1 MSDERKGLTG
11 SLLRG
16 LTRNTVEAL
25 AMKMGLKPNERGW
38 VTVDIGASLVSVSPK
53 VAMDFFKSVQD
64 VSQLVDNGDLRAW
77 AEMGRR
83 VALNSAE
90 EAGDFFRYSSEVL
103 AGVPENMRSLLIAL
117 CSKQI
122 VLSPAAALTTFR
134 NAPRMVAS
142 LGAEGS
148 AARLFKIAVEVAH
161 RSVKHSTEV
170 LTAAPQALKALRRFN
185 VAAAGSRPPDS
196 KSAESTSA
204 PTAATTR
211 GLNLALVES
220 RRTSSLESPLDA
232 ALNLAESFAQRT
244 GATAAEFL
252 SAVGE
257 GLDFIQN
264 PADVVELCK
273 QTAGFLERGGA
284 TALQYFRSAR
294 SVIEVG
300 GAPSF
305 EKWNRVTRKVA
316 DEGNAIVYDFLK
328 LTPKVLATLSITQR
342 KRAPER
348 VNAVLDV
355 VEELAGQNVYVA
367 LECFKSS
374 PRALA
379 AASLDQFQAWA
390 REGASLHREDRR
402 KAQAYY
408 ALESKTSQDSLRGAH
423 DGVALESVAHL
434 LRLYVEGLTGREM
447 VIAPLGS
454 IPEESKISD
463 GHTIQLPSVVAEFG
477 SLEDDF
483 KLYKVLA
490 AHASGQVE
498 FGTRTIGSPDV
509 RAALEVIDS
518 YFTDQE
524 ERRRTEDLKN
534 PEYVQYSNVEHLGLQ
549 TRTQLEPAQMEG
561 ADYKTVLSRFPN
573 QTLAARIFTTL
584 ENGRID
590 WRLRT
595 AYRGIRRDL
604 DFVRS
609 RLVERRPPIAELTV
623 EQAIYEMLFQITLCD
638 GVIDETAKR
647 AYSEIIFQFERVVA
661 EYLRRDDATVGDTL
675 IATFRVYELLNQRR
689 NEQESESQTN
699 QEEKESE
706 KDQQDD
712 QSGDGEQ
719 QQQQQ
724 QTQRRPELFNQWSQ
738 QMEETLPSDSD
749 LLNELMNAE
758 SSEQELQ
765 EGDEVFFYDEW
776 DRELGDHRAKWCRVI
791 QRENKRGHRDFVEQ
805 VRARYSGVI
814 SSIRHQFQMLKP
826 ESLRKIKG
834 ELDGEDFDLQ
844 AVIDHHVDKKTTGRP
859 SDRLYIRRIR
869 RERDVAVSFLLDMSS
884 STARTITRHPNQPY
898 TRPGQKIIDIE
909 KQGLVLMSE
918 ALEAVG
924 DAYSISGFTSEG
936 RRNVK
941 YFSIKKFGEKYTPE
955 VEKRIG
961 GIAYHNNTRLGA
973 AIRHA
978 ASELERQDARTK
990 LLIVLSD
997 GRPYDHDYGDSRYAR
1012 EDTKMALRHTKIA
1025 GITPFCITIDRE
1037 SEAELKDLYGEIGYT
1052 IIDDVMSLPERLPG
1066 IYRRL
1071 TT

>member
-1 MSDERKGLTG
+1 MSEEKKGLTG
-11 SLLRG
+11 SLLKG
-16 LTRNTVEAL
+16 LTRGTVEAL
-25 AMKMGLKPNERGW
+25 AIKMGLKPNERGW

-53 VAMDFFKSVQD
+53 VAMDFFKSVPE
-64 VSQLVDNGDLRAW
+64 VARMLDNGDLRAW
-77 AEMGRR
+77 AELGRR
-83 VALNSAE
+83 IALNSAE
-90 EAGDFFRYSSEVL
+90 EASDFFRYSIETL
-103 AGVPENMRSLLIAL
+103 EAIPEALRSLLIAL

-134 NAPRMVAS
+134 NAPRTAAS
-142 LGAEGS
+142 LGDEGA
-148 AARLFKIAVEVAH
+148 AARLFGIAVEVAQ

-170 LTAAPQALKALRRFN
+170 LIAAPQALAVLRRIGPGN
-185 VAAAGSRPPDS
+185 
-196 KSAESTSA
+196 AESPS
-204 PTAATTR
+204 
-211 GLNLALVES
+211 
-220 RRTSSLESPLDA
+220 ESPIDA

-252 SAVGE
+252 LAVGE
-257 GLDFIQN
+257 GLGFVQS
-264 PADVVELCK
+264 PSDVVALCR
-273 QTAGFLERGGA
+273 QTAAFLERGGA

-300 GAPSF
+300 GSESF
-305 EKWNRVTRKVA
+305 EKWNRLTRKVA

-328 LTPKVLATLSITQR
+328 LTPKVLATLSIMQR

-355 VEELAGQNVYVA
+355 VEGLASQNVYIA

-379 AASLDQFQAWA
+379 TASVDQFQSWA
-390 REGASLHREDRR
+390 REGAEMHRQDRR

-408 ALESKTSQDSLRGAH
+408 ALESKSSQDSLRGSH
-423 DGVALESVAHL
+423 DGIALESISHL

-447 VIAPLGS
+447 LIAPLGS
-454 IPEESKISD
+454 IPEESRIND

-477 SLEDDF
+477 SIEEDF

-498 FGTRTIGSPDV
+498 FGTRATGTPEL
-509 RAALEVIDS
+509 RAALREIDS
-518 YFTDQE
+518 YYEDQE
-524 ERRRTEDLKN
+524 RRKLAEGLDEA
-534 PEYVQYSNVEHLGLQ
+534 EYVQYSNLEHLGL
-549 TRTQLEPAQMEG
+549 TRRRLLEPDQIEV

-573 QTLAARIFTTL
+573 PMLATRIFTTL

-590 WRLRT
+590 WRLRS

-609 RLVERRPPIAELTV
+609 RLIERRPPINELTI
-623 EQAIYEMLFQITLCD
+623 EQAIYEMLFQITLCG
-638 GVIDETAKR
+638 GVIDEQARR
-647 AYSEIIFQFERVVA
+647 AYAEVINQFESIVS
-661 EYLRRDDATVGDTL
+661 EYLRRAETTVADTL
-675 IATFRVYELLNQRR
+675 MAAFRVYQLLDGRKNPQPTESD
-689 NEQESESQTN
+689 EQEDREDTENDQPEAN
-699 QEEKESE
+699 Q
-706 KDQQDD
+706 
-712 QSGDGEQ
+712 GDSEQ
-719 QQQQQ
+719 QQAPSTQ
-724 QTQRRPELFNQWSQ
+724 QRRPDLFNQWSQ
-738 QMEETLPSDSD
+738 AVEETSPSDSD

-758 SSEQELQ
+758 TSEQELQ

-791 QRENKRGHRDFVEQ
+791 QRENRKGHTDFVEQ

-814 SSIRHQFQMLKP
+814 SSIRYQFQMLKP

-834 ELDGEDFDLQ
+834 ELDGEDYDLQ

-884 STARTITRHPNQPY
+884 STARTISRHPNQPY

-941 YFSIKKFGEKYTPE
+941 YFTIKRFGEKYSTE
-955 VEKRIG
+955 IERRIG
-961 GIAYHNNTRLGA
+961 GITYHNNTRLGA

-978 ASELERQDARTK
+978 ASGLERQDARTK

-1012 EDTKMALRHTKIA
+1012 EDTKIALRQTKIL

-1037 SEAELKDLYGEIGYT
+1037 SEAELKDLYGEVGYT

-1066 IYRRL
+1066 IYKRL

>member
-1 MSDERKGLTG
+1 MSDERKGFTG

-38 VTVDIGASLVSVSPK
+38 VTLDIGASLISVSPK
-53 VAMDFFKSVQD
+53 VAMDFFKSVQE
-64 VSQLVDNGDLRAW
+64 VSQLLENGDLRAW
-77 AEMGRR
+77 AEMGRK
-83 VALNSAE
+83 VALSSAE
-90 EAGDFFRYSSEVL
+90 EAGDFFRFSNEVL
-103 AGVPENMRSLLIAL
+103 AALPESLRSLLIAL

-122 VLSPAAALTTFR
+122 VLSPTAALATFR

-142 LGAEGS
+142 LGEERS
-148 AARLFKIAVEVAH
+148 ASRLFKIAVEVAH

-170 LTAAPQALKALRRFN
+170 LTAAPQALKALRSF
-185 VAAAGSRPPDS
+185 DS
-196 KSAESTSA
+196 GGALAPAAESSTS
-204 PTAATTR
+204 
-211 GLNLALVES
+211 ES
-220 RRTSSLESPLDA
+220 TPESPMDAVLD
-232 ALNLAESFAQRT
+232 LAESFAQRT

-257 GLDFIQN
+257 GLDFIQSQS
-264 PADVVELCK
+264 DVVELCK
-273 QTAGFLERGGA
+273 QTANFLERGGA

-328 LTPKVLATLSITQR
+328 LTPKVLATIRVTQR

-390 REGASLHREDRR
+390 REGAGLHREDRR

-447 VIAPLGS
+447 LIAPLGS
-454 IPEESKISD
+454 IPEESKIND
-463 GHTIQLPSVVAEFG
+463 GHTIQLPAVVAEFG
-477 SLEDDF
+477 SPDEDF

-498 FGTRTIGSPDV
+498 FGTRAMGAPDV
-509 RAALEVIDS
+509 RAALREIDS
-518 YFTDQE
+518 HFTE
-524 ERRRTEDLKN
+524 RERRLLAEDLNN
-534 PEYVQYSNVEHLGLQ
+534 PEYVQYSNAEHLGLWAKPE
-549 TRTQLEPAQMEG
+549 LEPIQIET

-573 QTLAARIFTTL
+573 HTLAARIFTTL

-595 AYRGIRRDL
+595 VYRGIRRDL

-609 RLVERRPPIAELTV
+609 RLIERRPKITDLTV
-623 EQAIYEMLFQITLCD
+623 EQAVYEILFQITLCG
-638 GVIDETAKR
+638 GVIDETARR
-647 AYSEIIFQFERVVA
+647 AYAEIIFQFERVVA
-661 EYLRRDDATVGDTL
+661 DYLRRDDATVADTL
-675 IATFRVYELLNQRR
+675 MATFRVYELLNQRR
-689 NEQESESQTN
+689 NQQESESEAD
-699 QEEKESE
+699 QEEQESE
-706 KDQQDD
+706 KDQQEN
-712 QSGDGEQ
+712 QSGGDQRRQPAEQ
-719 QQQQQ
+719 
-724 QTQRRPELFNQWSQ
+724 QRRPELFNQWSQ
-738 QMEETLPSDSD
+738 QIEETLPTDSD
-749 LLNELMNAE
+749 LFNELMNAE

-791 QRENKRGHRDFVEQ
+791 QRENRRGHRDFVEQ

-859 SDRLYIRRIR
+859 SDRLYIRRVR

-941 YFSIKKFGEKYTPE
+941 YFSIKKFGEKYSAE

-961 GIAYHNNTRLGA
+961 GITYHNNTRLGA

-1012 EDTKMALRHTKIA
+1012 EDTKMALRHTKIV

-1037 SEAELKDLYGEIGYT
+1037 SEAELKDLYGEVGYT

>member
-1 MSDERKGLTG
+1 MPDEKKGFTG
-11 SLLRG
+11 SLFKG

-25 AMKMGLKPNERGW
+25 ALKMGMKPNERGW
-38 VTVDIGASLVSVSPK
+38 VAVDVGASLVSISPK
-53 VAMDFFKSVQD
+53 LAMEFFKAVPE
-64 VSQLVDNGDLRAW
+64 VSRLLENGDLRAW
-77 AEMGRR
+77 AEVGKKI
-83 VALNSAE
+83 ALNNAE
-90 EAGDFFRYSSEVL
+90 EASEFYRTSFDIL
-103 AGVPENMRSLLIAL
+103 FALPEKLRPLLVAL
-117 CSKQI
+117 CAKQI
-122 VLSPAAALTTFR
+122 VLSPAAALGTFR
-134 NAPRMVAS
+134 TANRTAAGLGEERFSARMFA
-142 LGAEGS
+142 
-148 AARLFKIAVEVAH
+148 IAVEVAH

-170 LTAAPQALKALRRFN
+170 LIAAP
-185 VAAAGSRPPDS
+185 
-196 KSAESTSA
+196 
-204 PTAATTR
+204 
-211 GLNLALVES
+211 LALQQLRPFE
-220 RRTSSLESPLDA
+220 TGGESPIEATLS
-232 ALNLAESFAQRT
+232 LAESFAQRT

-257 GLDFIQN
+257 GLGFIQR
-264 PADVVELCK
+264 PRDIVELCRH
-273 QTAGFLERGGA
+273 TAIFLERGGA

-294 SVIEVG
+294 SVIEIG
-300 GAPSF
+300 GTESF
-305 EKWNRVTRKVA
+305 EKWNHVTRKVA

-328 LTPKVLATLSITQR
+328 LTPKVLATFSVTQR
-342 KRAPER
+342 RRAPER
-348 VNAVLDV
+348 LNAVLDI
-355 VEELAGQNVYVA
+355 VEELAGMNVYVA

-379 AASLDQFQAWA
+379 SSSLEQFQAWA
-390 REGASLHREDRR
+390 REGATLHREDRR
-402 KAQAYY
+402 RAQAYY
-408 ALESKTSQDSLRGAH
+408 ALESKSSQDSLRGAH
-423 DGVALESVAHL
+423 DGVSLESVAHL

-454 IPEESKISD
+454 IPEESRIND

-477 SLEDDF
+477 SPEDDF
-483 KLYKVLA
+483 KLYKALA

-498 FGTRTIGSPDV
+498 FGTRVSGTPDI
-509 RAALEVIDS
+509 RAAIREIDS
-518 YFTDQE
+518 FFTEQE
-524 ERRRTEDLKN
+524 LRQRDAQGLRDE
-534 PEYVQYSNVEHLGLQ
+534 EYIQYSNTEHLGAPRMRMELAPEM
-549 TRTQLEPAQMEG
+549 LEI
-561 ADYKTVLSRFPN
+561 ADYKVVLSRFPN
-573 QTLAARIFTTL
+573 QLLAARIFTTL

-590 WRLRT
+590 WRLRNT
-595 AYRGIRRDL
+595 YRGIRRDL

-609 RLVERRPPIAELTV
+609 RLIDHRPPITELTV
-623 EQAIYEMLFQITLCD
+623 EHAIYEMLFQITLCG
-638 GVIDETAKR
+638 GVIDETGRR
-647 AYSEIIFQFERVVA
+647 AYAGIISEFERIVA
-661 EYLRRDDATVGDTL
+661 TYIRRDDSSVSDSL
-675 IATFRVYELLNQRR
+675 MATFRVYELLDAKK
-689 NEQESESQTN
+689 NEPQNESETGEEETEDDQESGDDN
-699 QEEKESE
+699 QDNS
-706 KDQQDD
+706 
-712 QSGDGEQ
+712 
-719 QQQQQ
+719 QQ
-724 QTQRRPELFNQWSQ
+724 QTASQQQRRPELFNQWSQ
-738 QMEETLPSDSD
+738 AVEETMPADSE

-758 SSEQELQ
+758 TSEQELQ
-765 EGDEVFFYDEW
+765 EGDVAFFYDEW

-791 QRENKRGHRDFVEQ
+791 QRENRKGPRDFVEQ

-834 ELDGEDFDLQ
+834 ELDGEDYDLQ
-844 AVIDHHVDKKTTGRP
+844 ALIDHYVDKKTTGRP

-941 YFSIKKFGEKYTPE
+941 YFVIKRFSEAYSPD
-955 VEKRIG
+955 VERRIG
-961 GIAYHNNTRLGA
+961 GITYHNNTRLGA

-978 ASELERQDARTK
+978 AAELENQDARTK

-1012 EDTKMALRHTKIA
+1012 EDTKMALRNAKIL

-1037 SEAELKDLYGEIGYT
+1037 SEAELKDLYGEVGYT

>member
-1 MSDERKGLTG
+1 MSEERKGLTG
-11 SLLRG
+11 SLFKG
-16 LTRNTVEAL
+16 LTRSTVEAL
-25 AMKMGLKPNERGW
+25 AMKMGLNPHERGW

-53 VAMDFFKSVQD
+53 VAMEFFRAVQE
-64 VSQLVDNGDLRAW
+64 VAPLVENGDLRQW
-77 AEMGRR
+77 AELGRKI
-83 VALNSAE
+83 ALGSAE
-90 EAGDFFRYSSEVL
+90 EASDFFHHSAETLGSL
-103 AGVPENMRSLLIAL
+103 APALRSLLLAL
-117 CSKQI
+117 CAKQI
-122 VLSPAAALTTFR
+122 VLSPAAALATFR
-134 NAPRMVAS
+134 NAPRTVAG
-142 LGAEGS
+142 LGAEQF
-148 AARLFKIAVEVAH
+148 ATRLFNIAVEVAH

-170 LTAAPQALKALRRFN
+170 LTAAPQALTALHGLPSE
-185 VAAAGSRPPDS
+185 AGN
-196 KSAESTSA
+196 AHIEA
-204 PTAATTR
+204 VM
-211 GLNLALVES
+211 G
-220 RRTSSLESPLDA
+220 
-232 ALNLAESFAQRT
+232 LAESFAQRT

-252 SAVGE
+252 TAVGE
-257 GLDFIQN
+257 GLGFIET
-264 PADVVELCK
+264 PAAVVTLCD
-273 QTAGFLERGGA
+273 QTAVFLERGGA

-294 SVIEVG
+294 AVIEIG

-305 EKWNRVTRKVA
+305 EKWNRVTCRVA

-328 LTPKVLATLSITQR
+328 LTPKVLATLAVTR
-342 KRAPER
+342 RRRAPER
-348 VNAVLDV
+348 INTVLDV
-355 VEELAGQNVYVA
+355 VEELAGVNVYVA
-367 LECFKSS
+367 LECFKSA

-390 REGASLHREDRR
+390 REGAQLHRQDRR

-408 ALESKTSQDSLRGAH
+408 ALESRTSQDSLRGAH
-423 DGVALESVAHL
+423 EGIALESVAHL

-447 VIAPLGS
+447 VIAPLGA
-454 IPEESKISD
+454 IPEEAKISD
-463 GHTIQLPSVVAEFG
+463 GHTIQLPAVVAEFG
-477 SLEDDF
+477 HAADDF

-498 FGTRTIGSPDV
+498 FGTRALGTPAL
-509 RAALEVIDS
+509 RAALTQIETH
-518 YFTDQE
+518 FAEQE
-524 ERRRTEDLKN
+524 LLQQAAGLSDA
-534 PEYVQYSNVEHLGLQ
+534 EYVQHSNTEHLGL
-549 TRTQLEPAQMEG
+549 PARRALAPEFFEI
-561 ADYKTVLSRFPN
+561 ADYKLVLTRFPN
-573 QTLAARIFTTL
+573 QQLAARIFTTL

-604 DFVRS
+604 DFVRN
-609 RLVERRPPIAELTV
+609 RLIERRPPIAELTI
-623 EQAIYEMLFQITLCD
+623 EQAVYEMLFQITLCG
-638 GVIDETAKR
+638 GVIDGQARR
-647 AYSEIIFQFERVVA
+647 AYAGVIGEFERIAA
-661 EYLRRDDATVGDTL
+661 EYLRRDDASVADTL
-675 IATFRVYELLNQRR
+675 MATFRVYELLDGRKNQPAASQRD
-689 NEQESESQTN
+689 EEKQESDNEESD
-699 QEEKESE
+699 S
-706 KDQQDD
+706 QDGQND
-712 QSGDGEQ
+712 
-719 QQQQQ
+719 QQQ
-724 QTQRRPELFNQWSQ
+724 QTSAQQQRRPELFNQWSQ
-738 QMEETLPSDSD
+738 TVEETLPTDSD

-758 SSEQELQ
+758 TSEQELQ

-776 DRELGDHRAKWCRVI
+776 DRELGDHRAKWCRII
-791 QRENKRGHRDFVEQ
+791 QRENRKGQRDFVEQ
-805 VRARYSGVI
+805 VRARYSGII

-826 ESLRKIKG
+826 ESLRRIKG
-834 ELDGEDFDLQ
+834 ELDGEDYDLQ
-844 AVIDHHVDKKTTGRP
+844 ALIDHYVDRKTNGRP

-941 YFSIKKFGEKYTPE
+941 YFVIKKFGEKYSDE
-955 VEKRIG
+955 VERRIG
-961 GIAYHNNTRLGA
+961 GITYHNNTRLGA

-978 ASELERQDARTK
+978 AAALERQDARTK

-1012 EDTKMALRHTKIA
+1012 EDTKTALRQCKIN

-1037 SEAELKDLYGEIGYT
+1037 SEAELKDLYGEVGYT

>member
-1 MSDERKGLTG
+1 MSDERKGFTG
-11 SLLRG
+11 SLLKG

-25 AMKMGLKPNERGW
+25 AMKMGMKPNERGW
-38 VTVDIGASLVSVSPK
+38 VAVDIGASLVSVSPK
-53 VAMDFFKSVQD
+53 MAMEFFKALQE
-64 VSQLVDNGDLRAW
+64 VSHLLENGDLRAW
-77 AEMGRR
+77 AEVGKKI
-83 VALNSAE
+83 ATTSHE
-90 EAGDFFRYSSEVL
+90 EGSEFFRGSQEVL
-103 AGVPENMRSLLIAL
+103 AAMPAPLRPLLVAL

-122 VLSPAAALTTFR
+122 VLSPAAALNTFR
-134 NAPRMVAS
+134 SAPRTAAS
-142 LGAEGS
+142 LGDQRH
-148 AARLFKIAVEVAH
+148 AARCFSIAVEVAH

-170 LTAAPQALKALRRFN
+170 LIAAPQALKALRSF
-185 VAAAGSRPPDS
+185 
-196 KSAESTSA
+196 ETA
-204 PTAATTR
+204 PS
-211 GLNLALVES
+211 N
-220 RRTSSLESPLDA
+220 SPVDA

-257 GLDFIQN
+257 GLGFVQS
-264 PADVVELCK
+264 PADVVELCR
-273 QTAGFLERGGA
+273 QTAVFLERGGA

-300 GAPSF
+300 GTESF

-328 LTPKVLATLSITQR
+328 LTPKVLATLSLTQR
-342 KRAPER
+342 RRAPER
-348 VNAVLDV
+348 VNSVLDV

-379 AASLDQFQAWA
+379 ASTLEQFQSWA
-390 REGASLHREDRR
+390 REGAALHREDRR

-408 ALESKTSQDSLRGAH
+408 ALESKSSQDSLRGAH

-447 VIAPLGS
+447 IIAPLGS
-454 IPEESKISD
+454 IPEESKIND
-463 GHTIQLPSVVAEFG
+463 GQTIQLPSVVAEFG
-477 SLEDDF
+477 SPDEDF

-498 FGTRTIGSPDV
+498 FGTRLAGSPDIH
-509 RAALEVIDS
+509 AALYEIDRH
-518 YFTDQE
+518 FEAE
-524 ERRRTEDLKN
+524 EQRLREAELTGNREFA
-534 PEYVQYSNVEHLGLQ
+534 QYSNAEHLG
-549 TRTQLEPAQMEG
+549 RPARPPLAQELVEI
-561 ADYKTVLSRFPN
+561 ADYKFVLSRFPN
-573 QTLAARIFTTL
+573 SQLAARIFTTL

-590 WRLRT
+590 WRLRS

-604 DFVRS
+604 DFVRG
-609 RLVERRPPIAELTV
+609 RLVDRRPPIAELTV
-623 EQAIYEMLFQITLCD
+623 EQAVYEMLFQITLCG
-638 GVIDETAKR
+638 GVIDETARR
-647 AYSEIIFQFERVVA
+647 AYAEVIRDFERVVA
-661 EYLRRDDATVGDTL
+661 DYIRRDDATVGDSL
-675 IATFRVYELLNQRR
+675 MATFRVYELLQGRR
-689 NEQESESQTN
+689 NEVQNESEQDEQQKDSENDASENN
-699 QEEKESE
+699 QGEN
-706 KDQQDD
+706 
-712 QSGDGEQ
+712 EQ
-719 QQQQQ
+719 QQTASQQ
-724 QTQRRPELFNQWSQ
+724 QRRPEVFNQWSQ
-738 QMEETLPSDSD
+738 SVEETMPADTE

-758 SSEQELQ
+758 TSEQELQ
-765 EGDEVFFYDEW
+765 EGDEVYFYDEW
-776 DRELGDHRAKWCRVI
+776 DRELGDHRAKWCRVV
-791 QRENKRGHRDFVEQ
+791 QRENRKGHRDFVEQ

-834 ELDGEDFDLQ
+834 ELDGEDYDLQ
-844 AVIDHHVDKKTTGRP
+844 ALIDHYVDKKTTGRP

-869 RERDVAVSFLLDMSS
+869 RERDVAVAFLLDMSS

-941 YFSIKKFGEKYTPE
+941 YFVIKKFGEHYSPE
-955 VEKRIG
+955 VERRIG
-961 GIAYHNNTRLGA
+961 GITYHNNTRLGA

-978 ASELERQDARTK
+978 AAGLERQDARTK

-1012 EDTKMALRHTKIA
+1012 EDTKMALRHTKIL

-1037 SEAELKDLYGEIGYT
+1037 SEAELKDLYGEVGYT
-1052 IIDDVMSLPERLPG
+1052 IIDDVMSLPERMPG

>member
-53 VAMDFFKSVQD
+53 VAMDFFKSVQE
-64 VSQLVDNGDLRAW
+64 VSHLVDNGDLRAW
-77 AEMGRR
+77 AEMGRKI
-83 VALNSAE
+83 ALNSAE
-90 EAGDFFRYSSEVL
+90 EAGDFFRYSGEVL
-103 AGVPENMRSLLIAL
+103 AALPESLRTLLIAL

-134 NAPRMVAS
+134 NAPRTVAS
-142 LGAEGS
+142 LGEERFAS
-148 AARLFKIAVEVAH
+148 RLFKIAVEVAH

-170 LTAAPQALKALRRFN
+170 LTAAPQALKALRSFDT
-185 VAAAGSRPPDS
+185 G
-196 KSAESTSA
+196 KT
-204 PTAATTR
+204 
-211 GLNLALVES
+211 
-220 RRTSSLESPLDA
+220 ESPTEV

-244 GATAAEFL
+244 GATAAEFF

-257 GLDFIQN
+257 GLDYIQS
-264 PADVVELCK
+264 PSDIIKLCE

-300 GAPSF
+300 GASSF

-328 LTPKVLATLSITQR
+328 LTPKVLATLSIMQR

-379 AASLDQFQAWA
+379 AASLDQFQSWA
-390 REGASLHREDRR
+390 REGANLHREDRR

-447 VIAPLGS
+447 VIAPLGA
-454 IPEESKISD
+454 IPEESKITD

-498 FGTRTIGSPDV
+498 FGTRATGAPDIRV
-509 RAALEVIDS
+509 ALKEIDS
-518 YFTDQE
+518 YFTEQE
-524 ERRRTEDLKN
+524 KRQQAEDLES
-534 PEYVQYSNVEHLGLQ
+534 PEYVQYSNVEHLGLR
-549 TRTQLEPAQMEG
+549 TRPEIEPIQIEA

-573 QTLAARIFTTL
+573 PTLAARIFTTL

-590 WRLRT
+590 WRLRSV
-595 AYRGIRRDL
+595 YRGIRRDL

-609 RLVERRPPIAELTV
+609 RLIERRPPIAELTV
-623 EQAIYEMLFQITLCD
+623 EHAVYEMLFQITLCG
-638 GVIDETAKR
+638 GVIDEAARR
-647 AYSEIIFQFERVVA
+647 AYAEVIFQIERIVA
-661 EYLRRDDATVGDTL
+661 DYLRRDDATVADTL

-689 NEQESESQTN
+689 NQQESENETN
-699 QEEKESE
+699 QEEQESDR
-706 KDQQDD
+706 DQQDD
-712 QSGDGEQ
+712 QSGDNDQ
-719 QQQQQ
+719 QQQPAQQ
-724 QTQRRPELFNQWSQ
+724 QRRPELFNQWSQ
-738 QMEETLPSDSD
+738 QLEESLPSDSD

-791 QRENKRGHRDFVEQ
+791 RRENRRGHRDFVEQ

-941 YFSIKKFGEKYTPE
+941 YFSIKRFGEKYSAE

-961 GIAYHNNTRLGA
+961 GITYHNNTRLGA

-1037 SEAELKDLYGEIGYT
+1037 SEAELKDLYGEVGYT

>member
-1 MSDERKGLTG
+1 
-11 SLLRG
+11 
-16 LTRNTVEAL
+16 
-25 AMKMGLKPNERGW
+25 

-53 VAMDFFKSVQD
+53 VAMDFFKSVQE
-64 VSQLVDNGDLRAW
+64 VSHLVDNGDLRAW
-77 AEMGRR
+77 AELGRKI
-83 VALNSAE
+83 ALNSAE
-90 EAGDFFRYSSEVL
+90 EASDFFRYSIDTL
-103 AGVPENMRSLLIAL
+103 AALPETLRSLLIAL

-134 NAPRMVAS
+134 NAPRTVAW
-142 LGAEGS
+142 LGEERF
-148 AARLFKIAVEVAH
+148 AARCFGIAVEVAH

-170 LTAAPQALKALRRFN
+170 LTAAPQALSALRSFESG
-185 VAAAGSRPPDS
+185 ADGSP
-196 KSAESTSA
+196 
-204 PTAATTR
+204 
-211 GLNLALVES
+211 VE
-220 RRTSSLESPLDA
+220 A

-257 GLDFIQN
+257 GLEFVNSSSEVI
-264 PADVVELCK
+264 ELCK

-300 GAPSF
+300 GAASF

-328 LTPKVLATLSITQR
+328 LTPKVLATLSVTQR
-342 KRAPER
+342 RRAGER

-379 AASLDQFQAWA
+379 TASLDQFQSWA

-423 DGVALESVAHL
+423 DGIALESVAHL

-454 IPEESKISD
+454 IPEESRIND
-463 GHTIQLPSVVAEFG
+463 GHTIQLPAVVAEFG
-477 SLEDDF
+477 SPADDF

-498 FGTRTIGSPDV
+498 FETRAMGASDI
-509 RAALEVIDS
+509 RAALHEIDEH
-518 YFTDQE
+518 YTEQE
-524 ERRRTEDLKN
+524 QRRLAEELND
-534 PEYVQYSNVEHLGLQ
+534 PEYVQYSNVEHLGLR
-549 TRTQLEPAQMEG
+549 TRTQLEQIQIEA
-561 ADYKTVLSRFPN
+561 ADYKTVLARFPN
-573 QTLAARIFTTL
+573 QLLAARIFTTL

-590 WRLRT
+590 WRLRS

-609 RLVERRPPIAELTV
+609 RLVEHRPPMAELTV
-623 EQAIYEMLFQITLCD
+623 EQAVYEMLFQITLCG
-638 GVIDETAKR
+638 GVIDEAAKR
-647 AYSEIIFQFERVVA
+647 AYAEVIYQFERIVA
-661 EYLRRDDATVGDTL
+661 AYLRRDDATVADTL
-675 IATFRVYELLNQRR
+675 MATFCVYELLNQRQQQQEAESDTEQE
-689 NEQESESQTN
+689 EQESDQDEEEN
-699 QEEKESE
+699 QNGNS
-706 KDQQDD
+706 DQQ
-712 QSGDGEQ
+712 QAQ
-719 QQQQQ
+719 MQM
-724 QTQRRPELFNQWSQ
+724 QRRPELFNQWAQ
-738 QMEETLPSDSD
+738 NVEETLPSDSD

-765 EGDEVFFYDEW
+765 EGDVVFFYDEW

-791 QRENKRGHRDFVEQ
+791 QRENRRGHRDFVEQ

-826 ESLRKIKG
+826 ESLRKVKG

-844 AVIDHHVDKKTTGRP
+844 AVVDHHVDKKTTGRP
-859 SDRLYIRRIR
+859 SDRLYVRRVR

-898 TRPGQKIIDIE
+898 TRPGQKIIEIE

-941 YFSIKKFGEKYTPE
+941 YFTIKKFGEHYSPE

-961 GIAYHNNTRLGA
+961 GITYHNNTRLGA

-1012 EDTKMALRHTKIA
+1012 EDTKMALRQTKIA

-1037 SEAELKDLYGEIGYT
+1037 SEAELKDLYGEVGYT

>member
-1 MSDERKGLTG
+1 MKGLTR
-11 SLLRG
+11 S
-16 LTRNTVEAL
+16 TVEAL
-25 AMKMGLKPNERGW
+25 AMKMGLKPHERGW
-38 VTVDIGASLVSVSPK
+38 VTVDTGASLMSVSPK
-53 VAMDFFKSVQD
+53 VAMDFFKTVPD
-64 VSQLVDNGDLRAW
+64 VARLLENGDLRNW
-77 AEMGRR
+77 ADLGRR
-83 VALNSAE
+83 IAVNNAE
-90 EAGDFFRYSSEVL
+90 EASEFFRSSSGILEPL
-103 AGVPENMRSLLIAL
+103 SDRIRSLLVAL

-134 NAPRMVAS
+134 QAPQLVAS
-142 LGAEGS
+142 FRDERS
-148 AARLFKIAVEVAH
+148 AVRLFTIAVEVAH

-170 LTAAPQALKALRRFN
+170 LTAAPRALAALRNF
-185 VAAAGSRPPDS
+185 
-196 KSAESTSA
+196 
-204 PTAATTR
+204 
-211 GLNLALVES
+211 
-220 RRTSSLESPLDA
+220 ESPGADSPVETVLD
-232 ALNLAESFAQRT
+232 LAESFAQRT

-257 GLDFIQN
+257 GMDFVERPSDI
-264 PADVVELCK
+264 VELCR
-273 QTAGFLERGGA
+273 QTAFFLERGGA

-300 GAPSF
+300 GAESF
-305 EKWNRVTRKVA
+305 EKWSRVTRKVA
-316 DEGNAIVYDFLK
+316 EEGNAIVYDFLK
-328 LTPKVLATLSITQR
+328 LTPKVLSTLTLTMK

-348 VNAVLDV
+348 VNSVLDI
-355 VEELAGQNVYVA
+355 VEELASQNVYIA

-374 PRALA
+374 PRALVT
-379 AASLDQFQAWA
+379 ASLDQFHTWA
-390 REGASLHREDRR
+390 REGAELHRQDRR

-408 ALESKTSQDSLRGAH
+408 ALESKSSQDSLRGAR
-423 DGVALESVAHL
+423 DGISLESVSHL

-447 VIAPLGS
+447 VIAPLGT
-454 IPEESKISD
+454 IPEESKIND
-463 GHTIQLPSVVAEFG
+463 GHTIQLPSVIAEFG
-477 SLEDDF
+477 TPEDDF

-498 FGTRTIGSPDV
+498 FGTRVVGTADI
-509 RAALEVIDS
+509 RAALREIDE
-518 YFTDQE
+518 YYEQKEKRRLAEGLDE
-524 ERRRTEDLKN
+524 E
-534 PEYVQYSNVEHLGLQ
+534 EYVQYSNVEHLGLRVRPELDPGRIE
-549 TRTQLEPAQMEG
+549 T
-561 ADYKTVLSRFPN
+561 ADYKLVLSRFPN
-573 QTLAARIFTTL
+573 HLLATRIFTTL

-590 WRLRT
+590 WRLRS

-609 RLVERRPPIAELTV
+609 RLIERRPPFAELTV
-623 EQAIYEMLFQITLCD
+623 EQAVYEMLFQITLCG
-638 GVIDETAKR
+638 GVIDDLARR
-647 AYSEIIFQFERVVA
+647 AYGEIIGEFERIVA
-661 EYLRRDDATVGDTL
+661 DYLRQDEATVGDTL
-675 IATFRVYELLNQRR
+675 MATFRVYELLDGQRR
-689 NEQESESQTN
+689 QNDSESES
-699 QEEKESE
+699 EEDAHQSD
-706 KDQQDD
+706 KDD
-712 QSGDGEQ
+712 SGDSREDNESQ
-719 QQQQQ
+719 QQRTMQV
-724 QTQRRPELFNQWSQ
+724 QRRPELFNQWSQ
-738 QMEETLPSDSD
+738 AVEEVTPTDSE

-758 SSEQELQ
+758 TSEQELQ

-776 DRELGDHRAKWCRVI
+776 DRDLGDHRARWCRVI
-791 QRENKRGHRDFVEQ
+791 QRLNRKGHNDFVEQ
-805 VRARYSGVI
+805 VRARYAGII
-814 SSIRHQFQMLKP
+814 SSIRHQFQMLRP
-826 ESLRKIKG
+826 ESLRKVKG

-941 YFSIKKFGEKYTPE
+941 YFLIKRFGEKYSPDIE
-955 VEKRIG
+955 RRIG
-961 GIAYHNNTRLGA
+961 GITYHNNTRLGA

-978 ASELERQDARTK
+978 AAELERQDARTK

-1012 EDTKMALRHTKIA
+1012 EDTKVALRQTKTQ

-1037 SEAELKDLYGEIGYT
+1037 SEAELKDLYGEVGYT

>member
-1 MSDERKGLTG
+1 
-11 SLLRG
+11 
-16 LTRNTVEAL
+16 
-25 AMKMGLKPNERGW
+25 MKMGLKPNERGW

-53 VAMDFFKSVQD
+53 VAMDFFKSVQE
-64 VSQLVDNGDLRAW
+64 VSHLVENGDLRAW
-77 AEMGRR
+77 AELGRKI
-83 VALNSAE
+83 ALNSAE
-90 EAGDFFRYSSEVL
+90 EAHDFFRYSIDIL
-103 AGVPENMRSLLIAL
+103 AALPENLRSLLIAL

-134 NAPRMVAS
+134 NAPRTVAS
-142 LGAEGS
+142 LGEERF
-148 AARLFKIAVEVAH
+148 AARLFNIAVEVAH

-170 LTAAPQALKALRRFN
+170 LIAAPQALAALRTFES
-185 VAAAGSRPPDS
+185 GS
-196 KSAESTSA
+196 T
-204 PTAATTR
+204 
-211 GLNLALVES
+211 
-220 RRTSSLESPLDA
+220 ESPIDA

-257 GLDFIQN
+257 GLGFVQSSSDII
-264 PADVVELCK
+264 ELCK
-273 QTAGFLERGGA
+273 QTSAFLERGGA

-300 GAPSF
+300 GAGSF

-328 LTPKVLATLSITQR
+328 LTPKVLATLSVTQR
-342 KRAPER
+342 RRAPER

-355 VEELAGQNVYVA
+355 VEELTGQNVYVA

-390 REGASLHREDRR
+390 REGANLHREDRR

-408 ALESKTSQDSLRGAH
+408 ALESKSSQDSLRGAH
-423 DGVALESVAHL
+423 DGIALESVAHL
-434 LRLYVEGLTGREM
+434 LRLYIEGLTGREM

-454 IPEESKISD
+454 IPEESRIND
-463 GHTIQLPSVVAEFG
+463 GHTIQLPAVVAEFG
-477 SLEDDF
+477 SPADDF
-483 KLYKVLA
+483 KLYKALA

-498 FGTRTIGSPDV
+498 FGTRVMGASDV
-509 RAALEVIDS
+509 RAALAEIDLH
-518 YFTDQE
+518 FTGQE
-524 ERRRTEDLKN
+524 ERRLATELPEELRD
-534 PEYVQYSNVEHLGLQ
+534 PEYVQYSNLEHLGLGP
-549 TRTQLEPAQMEG
+549 RPQLEQIQIEA

-573 QTLAARIFTTL
+573 QLLATRIFTTL

-590 WRLRT
+590 WRLRS
-595 AYRGIRRDL
+595 AYRGLRRDL
-604 DFVRS
+604 DFVRD
-609 RLVERRPPIAELTV
+609 RLIERRPPIAELTV
-623 EQAIYEMLFQITLCD
+623 EQAVYEMLFQITVCG
-638 GVIDETAKR
+638 GVTDETARR
-647 AYSEIIFQFERVVA
+647 AYAEVILQFESIVA
-661 EYLRRDDATVGDTL
+661 EYLRRDDATVADSL
-675 IATFRVYELLNQRR
+675 IATFRVYELLSQR
-689 NEQESESQTN
+689 
-699 QEEKESE
+699 
-706 KDQQDD
+706 
-712 QSGDGEQ
+712 Q
-719 QQQQQ
+719 QQQEAESETQAEERESGKDQPDNQNGDSDQQ
-724 QTQRRPELFNQWSQ
+724 QTPMQMQRRPELFNQWAQ
-738 QMEETLPSDSD
+738 NVEEALPADSD

-791 QRENKRGHRDFVEQ
+791 QRENRRGYRDFVEQ
-805 VRARYSGVI
+805 VRARYTGVI

-826 ESLRKIKG
+826 ESLRKVKG

-859 SDRLYIRRIR
+859 SDRLYIRRVR
-869 RERDVAVSFLLDMSS
+869 RDRDVAVSFLLDMSS

-941 YFSIKKFGEKYTPE
+941 YFTIKKFGEHYSPE
-955 VEKRIG
+955 IEKRIG
-961 GIAYHNNTRLGA
+961 GITYHNNTRLGA

-1012 EDTKMALRHTKIA
+1012 EDTKMALRQTKIA

-1037 SEAELKDLYGEIGYT
+1037 SEAELKDLYGEVGYT

>member
-1 MSDERKGLTG
+1 MSEERKGLTG

-53 VAMDFFKSVQD
+53 VAMDFFKSVQE
-64 VSQLVDNGDLRAW
+64 VSHLVDNGDLRAW
-77 AEMGRR
+77 AEMGRKI
-83 VALNSAE
+83 ALNSAE
-90 EAGDFFRYSSEVL
+90 EAGDFFRFSNEVL
-103 AGVPENMRSLLIAL
+103 AALPESMRTLLIAL

-122 VLSPAAALTTFR
+122 VLSPTAALATFR

-142 LGAEGS
+142 LGEERS
-148 AARLFKIAVEVAH
+148 ASRLFKIAVEVAH

-170 LTAAPQALKALRRFN
+170 LTAAPQALKALRGFHPG
-185 VAAAGSRPPDS
+185 AAKSPPM
-196 KSAESTSA
+196 EST
-204 PTAATTR
+204 PM
-211 GLNLALVES
+211 
-220 RRTSSLESPLDA
+220 ESPLDA

-264 PADVVELCK
+264 PADVIELCK

-300 GAPSF
+300 GASSF

-390 REGASLHREDRR
+390 REGSSLHREDRR

-447 VIAPLGS
+447 VIAPLGT
-454 IPEESKISD
+454 IPEESKIND

-498 FGTRTIGSPDV
+498 FGTRVMGAPDI
-509 RAALEVIDS
+509 RAALKKIDS
-518 YFTDQE
+518 HFTEQ
-524 ERRRTEDLKN
+524 ERRLLSQDLN
-534 PEYVQYSNVEHLGLQ
+534 HPEYVQYSNAEHLGLR
-549 TRTQLEPAQMEG
+549 TRPELEPIQIEG

-609 RLVERRPPIAELTV
+609 RLIERRPPIADLTV
-623 EQAIYEMLFQITLCD
+623 EQAVYEMLFQITLCG
-638 GVIDETAKR
+638 GVIDETARR
-647 AYSEIIFQFERVVA
+647 AYAEIIFQFERIIA
-661 EYLRRDDATVGDTL
+661 DYLRRDDATVADSL
-675 IATFRVYELLNQRR
+675 IATFCVYELLNQRS
-689 NEQESESQTN
+689 NERESESESN

-712 QSGDGEQ
+712 QSGD
-719 QQQQQ
+719 
-724 QTQRRPELFNQWSQ
+724 N
-738 QMEETLPSDSD
+738 
-749 LLNELMNAE
+749 
-758 SSEQELQ
+758 
-765 EGDEVFFYDEW
+765 
-776 DRELGDHRAKWCRVI
+776 
-791 QRENKRGHRDFVEQ
+791 
-805 VRARYSGVI
+805 
-814 SSIRHQFQMLKP
+814 
-826 ESLRKIKG
+826 
-834 ELDGEDFDLQ
+834 
-844 AVIDHHVDKKTTGRP
+844 
-859 SDRLYIRRIR
+859 
-869 RERDVAVSFLLDMSS
+869 
-884 STARTITRHPNQPY
+884 
-898 TRPGQKIIDIE
+898 
-909 KQGLVLMSE
+909 
-918 ALEAVG
+918 
-924 DAYSISGFTSEG
+924 
-936 RRNVK
+936 
-941 YFSIKKFGEKYTPE
+941 
-955 VEKRIG
+955 
-961 GIAYHNNTRLGA
+961 
-973 AIRHA
+973 
-978 ASELERQDARTK
+978 
-990 LLIVLSD
+990 
-997 GRPYDHDYGDSRYAR
+997 
-1012 EDTKMALRHTKIA
+1012 
-1025 GITPFCITIDRE
+1025 
-1037 SEAELKDLYGEIGYT
+1037 
-1052 IIDDVMSLPERLPG
+1052 
-1066 IYRRL
+1066 
-1071 TT
+1071 

>member
-1 MSDERKGLTG
+1 MSEERKGLTG
-11 SLLRG
+11 SLLKAV
-16 LTRNTVEAL
+16 TRNTVESL

-53 VAMDFFKSVQD
+53 VAMDFFKSVPD
-64 VSQLVDNGDLRAW
+64 VAKLLDNGDLRAW
-77 AEMGRR
+77 ADLGRR
-83 VALNSAE
+83 IAINSAE
-90 EAGDFFRYSSEVL
+90 EASDFFRYSTEIFESL
-103 AGVPENMRSLLIAL
+103 SGQMRSLLIVL

-122 VLSPAAALTTFR
+122 VLSPAAALATFR
-134 NAPRMVAS
+134 AAPRTVAS
-142 LGAEGS
+142 LGDEHS
-148 AARLFKIAVEVAH
+148 AAKLFSIAVEVAH

-170 LTAAPQALKALRRFN
+170 LTAAPQALAALRHFDS
-185 VAAAGSRPPDS
+185 VSRQ
-196 KSAESTSA
+196 
-204 PTAATTR
+204 
-211 GLNLALVES
+211 
-220 RRTSSLESPLDA
+220 SPLDA
-232 ALNLAESFAQRT
+232 TLNLAENFAQRT

-257 GLDFIQN
+257 GLSFVKN
-264 PADVVELCK
+264 PSDIVSLCR
-273 QTAGFLERGGA
+273 QTGLFLERGGA

-294 SVIEVG
+294 SVIELG
-300 GAPSF
+300 GTKSF

-328 LTPKVLATLSITQR
+328 LTPKVIATLSLTQR
-342 KRAPER
+342 KLAPER

-355 VEELAGQNVYVA
+355 VEELTSHNVYIA

-379 AASLDQFQAWA
+379 TATLDQFQAWA
-390 REGASLHREDRR
+390 REGAEFYRQDRR

-408 ALESKTSQDSLRGAH
+408 ALESRTSQECLRGAH
-423 DGVALESVAHL
+423 DGIALDSVAHL

-454 IPEESKISD
+454 IPEESKIND

-483 KLYKVLA
+483 RLYKALA

-498 FGTRTIGSPDV
+498 FGTRLAGTSDI
-509 RAALEVIDS
+509 RAALREIDS
-518 YFTDQE
+518 HFDQK
-524 ERRRTEDLKN
+524 ERKRLAEGLN
-534 PEYVQYSNVEHLGLQ
+534 EAEFVQYSNVEHLGPSL
-549 TRTQLEPAQMEG
+549 RSQLEPQTVEI
-561 ADYKTVLSRFPN
+561 ADFKTVLSRFPN
-573 QTLAARIFTTL
+573 PALATRIFTTL

-590 WRLRT
+590 WRLRGM
-595 AYRGIRRDL
+595 YRGIRRDL

-609 RLVERRPPIAELTV
+609 RLIEHRPPIAELTV
-623 EQAIYEMLFQITLCD
+623 EQAVYEMLFQITICG
-638 GVIDETAKR
+638 GVIEETARR
-647 AYSEIIFQFERVVA
+647 AYAEVIYQFEKIVA
-661 EYLRRDDATVGDTL
+661 GYLRRDDATVGDTL
-675 IATFRVYELLNQRR
+675 MATFRIYELLEGRKNQP
-689 NEQESESQTN
+689 QAESETEQD
-699 QEEKESE
+699 EEESDDE
-706 KDQQDD
+706 REENPQNNSDQQR
-712 QSGDGEQ
+712 QTTVQ
-719 QQQQQ
+719 Q
-724 QTQRRPELFNQWSQ
+724 QRRPELFNQWSQ
-738 QMEETLPSDSD
+738 SFEETLPSDSD

-758 SSEQELQ
+758 TSEQELQ

-791 QRENKRGHRDFVEQ
+791 QRENRKGHRDFVEQ
-805 VRARYSGVI
+805 VRAKYSGVI

-826 ESLRKIKG
+826 ESLRKVKG
-834 ELDGEDFDLQ
+834 ELDGEDYDLQ
-844 AVIDHHVDKKTTGRP
+844 AVIDHHVDKKTNGRP

-941 YFSIKKFGEKYTPE
+941 YFLIKRFGEKYSPE

-961 GIAYHNNTRLGA
+961 GITYHNNTRLGA

-978 ASELERQDARTK
+978 ASELEKQDARTR

-1012 EDTKMALRHTKIA
+1012 EDTKIALRQTKA
-1025 GITPFCITIDRE
+1025 VGITPFCITIDRE
-1037 SEAELKDLYGEIGYT
+1037 SEAELKDLYGEVGYT

>member
-1 MSDERKGLTG
+1 MSEERKGLTG
-11 SLLRG
+11 SLLKG

-25 AMKMGLKPNERGW
+25 AMKMGMKPNERGW

-53 VAMDFFKSVQD
+53 VAMDFFKSVPD
-64 VSQLVDNGDLRAW
+64 VAKLLENGDLRAW
-77 AEMGRR
+77 AELGRR
-83 VALNSAE
+83 IALNSAE
-90 EAGDFFRYSSEVL
+90 EASDFFRYSMDTL
-103 AGVPENMRSLLIAL
+103 GALPGRLRTLLIAL
-117 CSKQI
+117 CTRQI

-134 NAPRMVAS
+134 SAPRTAAS
-142 LGAEGS
+142 LGDEHS
-148 AARLFKIAVEVAH
+148 AARLFGIAVEVAH

-170 LTAAPQALKALRRFN
+170 LTAAPQALMALRKFES
-185 VAAAGSRPPDS
+185 GSR
-196 KSAESTSA
+196 
-204 PTAATTR
+204 
-211 GLNLALVES
+211 
-220 RRTSSLESPLDA
+220 ESPLEA

-252 SAVGE
+252 TAVGE
-257 GLDFIQN
+257 GLNFVRN
-264 PADVVELCK
+264 PADIITLCK
-273 QTAGFLERGGA
+273 QTTSFLERGGA

-294 SVIEVG
+294 TVIEVG
-300 GAPSF
+300 GTESF

-328 LTPKVLATLSITQR
+328 LTPKVLATLSVTQR

-355 VEELAGQNVYVA
+355 VEELAWHNVYIA

-374 PRALA
+374 PKALA
-379 AASLDQFQAWA
+379 TASLDQFQSWA
-390 REGASLHREDRR
+390 REGAEMHRRDRR

-408 ALESKTSQDSLRGAH
+408 ALESKTSQDSLRGAR
-423 DGVALESVAHL
+423 DGIALESVAHL

-454 IPEESKISD
+454 IPEESKIND

-477 SLEDDF
+477 SPQDDF

-498 FGTRTIGSPDV
+498 FGTRAMGTTEIRS
-509 RAALEVIDS
+509 ALREIDS
-518 YFTDQE
+518 YFE
-524 ERRRTEDLKN
+524 EKERRKLAEGLN
-534 PEYVQYSNVEHLGLQ
+534 ESEYIQYSNVEHLGLR
-549 TRTQLEPAQMEG
+549 TRRDLEPEVFDI

-573 QTLAARIFTTL
+573 PLLATRIFTTL

-590 WRLRT
+590 WRLRNI
-595 AYRGIRRDL
+595 YRGIRRDL

-609 RLVERRPPIAELTV
+609 RLIERRPPIAELTV
-623 EQAIYEMLFQITLCD
+623 EQAVYEMLFQITLCG
-638 GVIDETAKR
+638 GVIDEMARR
-647 AYSEIIFQFERVVA
+647 AYAEVINQFERIVA
-661 EYLRRDDATVGDTL
+661 EYLRRDEATVGDTL
-675 IATFRVYELLNQRR
+675 MATYRVYELLDGRK
-689 NEQESESQTN
+689 NEQQ
-699 QEEKESE
+699 SE
-706 KDQQDD
+706 KGAEEDQQENDED
-712 QSGDGEQ
+712 ENEDRQDNADQ
-719 QQQQQ
+719 QQSRTQQ
-724 QTQRRPELFNQWSQ
+724 QRRPELFNQWSQ
-738 QMEETLPSDSD
+738 AVDETMPSDSE

-758 SSEQELQ
+758 TSEQELQ

-791 QRENKRGHRDFVEQ
+791 QRENRRGHRDFVEQ

-826 ESLRKIKG
+826 ESLRKVKG
-834 ELDGEDFDLQ
+834 ELDGEDYDLQ
-844 AVIDHHVDKKTTGRP
+844 AVIDHYVDKKTTGRP
-859 SDRLYIRRIR
+859 SDRLYIRRVR

-941 YFSIKKFGEKYTPE
+941 YFTIKRFGEKYSPE

-961 GIAYHNNTRLGA
+961 GITYHNNTRLGA

-978 ASELERQDARTK
+978 AAELERQDARTK

-1012 EDTKMALRHTKIA
+1012 EDTKIALRQTKVY

>member
-1 MSDERKGLTG
+1 VLEVSE
-11 SLLRG
+11 LL
-16 LTRNTVEAL
+16 
-25 AMKMGLKPNERGW
+25 
-38 VTVDIGASLVSVSPK
+38 
-53 VAMDFFKSVQD
+53 
-64 VSQLVDNGDLRAW
+64 DNGDLRAW
-77 AEMGRR
+77 AEMGRKI
-83 VALNSAE
+83 SAKSPE
-90 EAGDFFRYSSEVL
+90 EASDFFRFSHEVL
-103 AGVPENMRSLLIAL
+103 APLPDGIRPLLIAL
-117 CSKQI
+117 CSKQVI
-122 VLSPAAALTTFR
+122 LSEAAALATFR

-142 LGAEGS
+142 LGQGHS
-148 AARLFKIAVEVAH
+148 ASRLFKIAVEVAH

-170 LTAAPQALKALRRFN
+170 LTAAPQALNALQRF
-185 VAAAGSRPPDS
+185 DS
-196 KSAESTSA
+196 GAVENPIAESQ
-204 PTAATTR
+204 P
-211 GLNLALVES
+211 ED
-220 RRTSSLESPLDA
+220 SPMDA
-232 ALNLAESFAQRT
+232 VLNLAESFAQRT

-257 GLDFIQN
+257 GLDFIHH
-264 PADVVELCK
+264 PSDVIELCK
-273 QTAGFLERGGA
+273 QTGGFLERGGA

-300 GAPSF
+300 GTLSF

-328 LTPKVLATLSITQR
+328 LTPKVLATLRVTQR
-342 KRAPER
+342 KRARES
-348 VNAVLDV
+348 VNAVLNV
-355 VEELAGQNVYVA
+355 VEELAGRNVYVA

-379 AASLDQFQAWA
+379 VASLDQFQVWA
-390 REGASLHREDRR
+390 REGAALHREDRR

-408 ALESKTSQDSLRGAH
+408 ALESKTSQESLRGAH
-423 DGVALESVAHL
+423 DGVALESVSHL

-454 IPEESKISD
+454 IPEESKICD
-463 GHTIQLPSVVAEFG
+463 GHTIQLPAVVAEFG
-477 SLEDDF
+477 SPEEDF
-483 KLYKVLA
+483 KLYKALA

-498 FGTRTIGSPDV
+498 FGTRAMGAPEI
-509 RAALEVIDS
+509 RAALQEIDS
-518 YFTDQE
+518 YYTEQ
-524 ERRRTEDLKN
+524 ERRLLAEDLSN
-534 PEYVQYSNVEHLGLQ
+534 PEYVQHSNAEHLGLW
-549 TRTQLEPAQMEG
+549 TRPELEPIQIET

-573 QTLAARIFTTL
+573 RTLAARIFTTL

-590 WRLRT
+590 WRLR
-595 AYRGIRRDL
+595 AMYRGIRRDL

-609 RLVERRPPIAELTV
+609 RLIELRPKITDLTV
-623 EQAIYEMLFQITLCD
+623 EQAVYEMLFQITLCG
-638 GVIDETAKR
+638 GVIDETARR
-647 AYSEIIFQFERVVA
+647 AYSEIIFQFERVIA
-661 EYLRRDDATVGDTL
+661 DYLRRDDASVADSL
-675 IATFRVYELLNQRR
+675 MATFRVYELLNQRR
-689 NEQESESQTN
+689 NQQESESEAEQQEQESDKEQQEN
-699 QEEKESE
+699 Q
-706 KDQQDD
+706 Q
-712 QSGDGEQ
+712 GDNDQ
-719 QQQQQ
+719 QQQPAEQ
-724 QTQRRPELFNQWSQ
+724 QRRPELFNQWSQ
-738 QMEETLPSDSD
+738 QVEETLPTDSD
-749 LLNELMNAE
+749 LFNELMNAE

-765 EGDEVFFYDEW
+765 EGDEIFFYDEW

-791 QRENKRGHRDFVEQ
+791 QRENRRGHRDFVEQ

-859 SDRLYIRRIR
+859 SDRLYIRRVR

-941 YFSIKKFGEKYTPE
+941 YFSIKKFGEKYSPE

-961 GIAYHNNTRLGA
+961 GITYHNNTRLGA

-1012 EDTKMALRHTKIA
+1012 EDTKMALRQTKIA
-1025 GITPFCITIDRE
+1025 GVTPFCITIDRE
-1037 SEAELKDLYGEIGYT
+1037 SEAELKDLYGEVGYT

>member
-1 MSDERKGLTG
+1 MSEERKGLTG
-11 SLLRG
+11 SLLKG
-16 LTRNTVEAL
+16 LTKSTVEAL

-53 VAMDFFKSVQD
+53 VAMEFFRAVQE
-64 VSQLVDNGDLRAW
+64 VAQLIENGDLRSW
-77 AEMGRR
+77 AEIGRKI
-83 VALNSAE
+83 ALNNAE
-90 EAGDFFRYSSEVL
+90 EASDFFRDSIEIL
-103 AGVPENMRSLLIAL
+103 AILPEQMRSLLIAL
-117 CSKQI
+117 CAKQI

-134 NAPRMVAS
+134 NAPRTIAS
-142 LGAEGS
+142 LREERYAV
-148 AARLFKIAVEVAH
+148 RLFSIAVEVAH

-170 LTAAPQALKALRRFN
+170 LTAAPQALSALR
-185 VAAAGSRPPDS
+185 
-196 KSAESTSA
+196 
-204 PTAATTR
+204 
-211 GLNLALVES
+211 NLEDGAVES
-220 RRTSSLESPLDA
+220 PIEAVLV
-232 ALNLAESFAQRT
+232 LAESFAQRT

-252 SAVGE
+252 TAVGE
-257 GLDFIQN
+257 GVGFVEN
-264 PADVVELCK
+264 PADIIALCK
-273 QTAGFLERGGA
+273 QTAVFLERGGA

-300 GAPSF
+300 GTASF

-328 LTPKVLATLSITQR
+328 LTPKVLSTLALTQR
-342 KRAPER
+342 RRAPER

-355 VEELAGQNVYVA
+355 VEELAGLNVYVA

-379 AASLDQFQAWA
+379 TATLDQFQSWA
-390 REGASLHREDRR
+390 REGATLHKQDRR

-423 DGVALESVAHL
+423 DGLSLESVSHL

-454 IPEESKISD
+454 IPEEAKIND
-463 GHTIQLPSVVAEFG
+463 GHTIQLPSVIAEFG

-483 KLYKVLA
+483 KLYKALA
-490 AHASGQVE
+490 AHAAGQVE
-498 FGTRTIGSPDV
+498 FGTRAVGSPDV
-509 RAALEVIDS
+509 RAALSEIETH
-518 YFTDQE
+518 FAEKERQKLAEGTQDQ
-524 ERRRTEDLKN
+524 
-534 PEYVQYSNVEHLGLQ
+534 EYVQYSNTEHLGLS
-549 TRTQLEPAQMEG
+549 TRRALDPSQFET
-561 ADYKTVLSRFPN
+561 ADYKFVLSRFPN
-573 QTLAARIFTTL
+573 HMLAGRIFTTL

-604 DFVRS
+604 DFVRN
-609 RLVERRPPIAELTV
+609 RLVERRPPIAELTL
-623 EQAIYEMLFQITLCD
+623 EQAIYEMLFQITICG
-638 GVIDETAKR
+638 GVIDEQARR
-647 AYSEIIFQFERVVA
+647 AYGGVINEFEYIVA
-661 EYLRRDDATVGDTL
+661 DYLRRDEATVGDTL
-675 IATFRVYELLNQRR
+675 IATFRVYELLDGRKNPPQ
-689 NEQESESQTN
+689 NESEN
-699 QEEKESE
+699 EEEKEDSE
-706 KDQQDD
+706 SEGDD
-712 QSGDGEQ
+712 DNQNQNDQ
-719 QQQQQ
+719 QQQMSAPQ
-724 QTQRRPELFNQWSQ
+724 QRRPELFNQWSQ
-738 QMEETLPSDSD
+738 QVEETLPSDSD

-758 SSEQELQ
+758 TSEQELQ
-765 EGDEVFFYDEW
+765 DGDEAFFYDEW
-776 DRELGDHRAKWCRVI
+776 DRELGDYRARWCRVI
-791 QRENKRGHRDFVEQ
+791 QRENRKGHRDFVEQ
-805 VRARYSGVI
+805 VRARYAGVI
-814 SSIRHQFQMLKP
+814 SSIRNQFQMLKP

-834 ELDGEDFDLQ
+834 ELDGEDYDLQ
-844 AVIDHHVDKKTTGRP
+844 ALIDHYVDRKTTGRP

-941 YFSIKKFGEKYTPE
+941 YFVIKRFGEKYSPE
-955 VEKRIG
+955 VERRIG
-961 GIAYHNNTRLGA
+961 GITYHNNTRLGA

-978 ASELERQDARTK
+978 AAGLEQQDARTK

-1012 EDTKMALRHTKIA
+1012 EDTKTALRQCKIQ

-1037 SEAELKDLYGEIGYT
+1037 SEAELKDLYGEVGYT